1 MPRAIALK
9 SFNRAYRHF
18 CPLTFNTVFEAE
30 RLLLRPPLTF
40 NKVFERT
47 HQGPGP
53 TAPIAGRSDN
63 KIPKPSGDVTRLKRG
78 GYTLSDQLSLP
89 KSVYQEIRVSG
100 CSVVEYY
107 NSNSF
112 LRAPPGILPSR
123 FSSPRNVSITRT
135 HQRSRKQFS

>member
-1 MPRAIALK
+1 MPRVIALK

-40 NKVFERT
+40 NKVFERPY
-47 HQGPGP
+47 QSPGP
-53 TAPIAGRSDN
+53 TASLAGRSDN

-78 GYTLSDQLSLP
+78 GYTLSEQLSLP

-100 CSVVEYY
+100 CSVVEH
-107 NSNSF
+107 NNPNPF
-112 LRAPPGILPSR
+112 LRAPLGILPSR
-123 FSSPRNVSITRT
+123 FSSPLNVSITRT
-135 HQRSRKQFS
+135 HQRGRKQLS